1 MTEDQKMKCHAIIH
15 SHAAAAA
22 AGNVAPIP
30 GLGVAV
36 DVVTMTTMTMA
47 LCAVFGGSIP
57 KESAKSLAI
66 AGIKNTALKQPIKT
80 LTRELSKLIPG
91 VGQVVAPSI
100 AVVMLEATGWVLA
113 AELEEKFAQKA
124 KPTDAV

>member
-1 MTEDQKMKCHAIIH
+1 MTDDQKTKCHAIIH
-15 SHAAAAA
+15 SHAIAAA

-47 LCAVFGGSIP
+47 LCAVFGGSIT
-57 KESAKSLAI
+57 KEAAKSLAI

-113 AELEEKFAQKA
+113 GELEEKFSA
-124 KPTDAV
+124 KDRSAGAV